1 MNTGKYIFS
10 QFVEFLPKRVFD
22 GIVKKYNGDKYVKTF
37 TCWSQLLVMMF
48 GQLSSCD
55 SLREVI
61 CIIDAIKNK
70 SYHLGFGNGDIKLS
84 NVAYANAN
92 RDYKIFEE
100 LAHYMINLAQSK
112 RLDRE
117 FVLHGKFYAFDST
130 TIDLCLSLFQW
141 ALFRTT
147 KGGIKVHTMFDVV
160 TQIPTYIHITEAK
173 VHDVNAMDDIP
184 YEPYAFYIFDK
195 GYYDLARLYRINIID
210 SYFVI
215 RQKAHLNYEIVD
227 GEDMLDGP
235 DNVLLDQTISLTGY
249 QTKKKY
255 PGTLRRI
262 VYYAPELKRTF
273 TFLTNNFALKASD
286 IALLYKQRW
295 QVELF
300 FRWIKQHLRVT
311 SFWGNTEDAVRI
323 QIYVAVIAYCLVA
336 IVEHD
341 CVLNR
346 TTFNVLRVI
355 SRVLTDKTP
364 IRDLFNGPEKMPN
377 ICNQPVQLELF
388 LNINRLK
395 IFTWT
400 LVKCFLKNEK

>member
-37 TCWSQLLVMMF
+37 TCWNQLLVMMF

-311 SFWGNTEDAVRI
+311 SFWGNTENAVRI

-377 ICNQPVQLELF
+377 ICDQPVQLEF
-388 LNINRLK
+388 VFK
-395 IFTWT
+395 Y
-400 LVKCFLKNEK
+400 

>member
-311 SFWGNTEDAVRI
+311 SFWGNTENAVRI

-377 ICNQPVQLELF
+377 ICDQPVQLEF
-388 LNINRLK
+388 AFK
-395 IFTWT
+395 Y
-400 LVKCFLKNEK
+400 

>member
-1 MNTGKYIFS
+1 MNSGKYLFS
-10 QFVEFLPKRVFD
+10 QLVEFLPKRIFD
-22 GIVKKYNGDKYVKTF
+22 GIVKKYSGDRYVKTF
-37 TCWSQLLVMMF
+37 TCWNQLLVMMF

-70 SYHLGFGNGDIKLS
+70 SYHLGFGSGDIKLS
-84 NVAYANAN
+84 NVAYANAK
-92 RDYKIFEE
+92 RDYRIFEE
-100 LAHYMINLAQSK
+100 FAYYMIRLAQSK

-130 TIDLCLSLFQW
+130 TIDLCLSLFKW
-141 ALFRTT
+141 AFFRKA
-147 KGGIKVHTMFDVV
+147 KGGIKVHTLFDVV

-215 RQKAHLNYEIVD
+215 RQKSHLNYEVVD
-227 GEDMLDGP
+227 GEDLLDQT
-235 DNVLLDQTISLTGY
+235 DNVLLDQTIRLTGY

-273 TFLTNNFALKASD
+273 TFLTNNFVLKASD

-311 SFWGNTEDAVRI
+311 SFWGNTENAVRI

-341 CVLNR
+341 CELNR

-364 IRDLFNGPEKMPN
+364 IRDLFNGPEKLTDV
-377 ICNQPVQLELF
+377 CDQPVQLELVF
-388 LNINRLK
+388 K
-395 IFTWT
+395 Y
-400 LVKCFLKNEK
+400 

>member
-1 MNTGKYIFS
+1 MNRGKYLFS
-10 QFVEFLPKRVFD
+10 QLVEFLPKRTFD
-22 GIVKKYNGDKYVKTF
+22 GIVKKYGGDKYVKTF
-37 TCWSQLLVMMF
+37 TCWNQLLVMMY

-70 SYHLGFGNGDIKLS
+70 SYHLGFGSGDIKLS

-92 RDYKIFEE
+92 RDYRIFEE
-100 LAHYMINLAQSK
+100 FAYYMINLAQSK

-117 FVLHGKFYAFDST
+117 FILHGKFYAFDST

-141 ALFRTT
+141 AFFRKT
-147 KGGIKVHTMFDVV
+147 KGGIKVHTLFDVV

-311 SFWGNTEDAVRI
+311 SFWGNTENAVRI

-377 ICNQPVQLELF
+377 ICDQPVQLEF
-388 LNINRLK
+388 VFK
-395 IFTWT
+395 Y
-400 LVKCFLKNEK
+400 

>member
-1 MNTGKYIFS
+1 MNSGKYLFS
-10 QFVEFLPKRVFD
+10 QLVEFLPKRVFD
-22 GIVKKYNGDKYVKTF
+22 GIVKKYSGDKYVKTF
-37 TCWSQLLVMMF
+37 TCWNQLLVMMY

-70 SYHLGFGNGDIKLS
+70 SYHLGFGSGDIKLS

-92 RDYKIFEE
+92 RDYRIFEE
-100 LAHYMINLAQSK
+100 FAYYMINLAQSK

-141 ALFRTT
+141 ALFRKT
-147 KGGIKVHTMFDVV
+147 KGGIKVHTLFDVV

-215 RQKAHLNYEIVD
+215 RQKSHLNYEIVD
-227 GEDMLDGP
+227 GEDLLDNT
-235 DNVLLDQTISLTGY
+235 DNVLLDQTIRLTGY

-273 TFLTNNFALKASD
+273 TFLTNNFVLKASD

-311 SFWGNTEDAVRI
+311 SFWGNTENAVRI
-323 QIYVAVIAYCLVA
+323 QIYVGVITYCLVA

-341 CVLNR
+341 CKLKR
-346 TTFNVLRVI
+346 TTFNVLRVV

-364 IRDLFNGPEKMPN
+364 IRDLFNGPEKLPDV
-377 ICNQPVQLELF
+377 CDQPVQLEF
-388 LNINRLK
+388 AFK
-395 IFTWT
+395 Y
-400 LVKCFLKNEK
+400 

>member
-37 TCWSQLLVMMF
+37 TCWNQLLVMMF

-100 LAHYMINLAQSK
+100 FAHYMINLAQSK

-147 KGGIKVHTMFDVV
+147 KGGIKVHTLFDVV

-195 GYYDLARLYRINIID
+195 GYYDLARLYRIDIID

-215 RQKAHLNYEIVD
+215 RQKSHLNYEIVD
-227 GEDMLDGP
+227 GEDMLDGT
-235 DNVLLDQTISLTGY
+235 DNILLDQTISLTGY

-311 SFWGNTEDAVRI
+311 SFWGNTENAVRI

-364 IRDLFNGPEKMPN
+364 IRNLFNGPEKMPN
-377 ICNQPVQLELF
+377 ICDQPVQLELVF
-388 LNINRLK
+388 K
-395 IFTWT
+395 Y
-400 LVKCFLKNEK
+400 

>member
-1 MNTGKYIFS
+1 MNSGKYLFS
-10 QFVEFLPKRVFD
+10 QLVEFLPKRVFD
-22 GIVKKYNGDKYVKTF
+22 GIVKKYSGDKYVKTF
-37 TCWSQLLVMMF
+37 TCWNQLLVMMY

-70 SYHLGFGNGDIKLS
+70 SYHLGFGSGDIKLS

-92 RDYKIFEE
+92 RDYRIFEE
-100 LAHYMINLAQSK
+100 FAYYMINLAQSK

-141 ALFRTT
+141 ALFRKT
-147 KGGIKVHTMFDVV
+147 KGGIKVHTLFDVV

-215 RQKAHLNYEIVD
+215 RQKSHLNYEIVD
-227 GEDMLDGP
+227 GEDLLDNT

-273 TFLTNNFALKASD
+273 TFLTNNFVLKASD
-286 IALLYKQRW
+286 IAMLYKQRW

-311 SFWGNTEDAVRI
+311 SFWGNTENAVRI
-323 QIYVAVIAYCLVA
+323 QIYVAIITYCLVA

-341 CVLNR
+341 CELKR
-346 TTFNVLRVI
+346 TTFTNLRVV

-364 IRDLFNGPEKMPN
+364 IRDLFYGPEKLPDV
-377 ICNQPVQLELF
+377 CDQSVQLEF
-388 LNINRLK
+388 AFK
-395 IFTWT
+395 Y
-400 LVKCFLKNEK
+400 

>member
-1 MNTGKYIFS
+1 MNSGKYLFS
-10 QFVEFLPKRVFD
+10 QLVEFLPKRIFD
-22 GIVKKYNGDKYVKTF
+22 GIVKKYSGDRYVKTF
-37 TCWSQLLVMMF
+37 TCWNQLLVMMF

-70 SYHLGFGNGDIKLS
+70 SYHLGFGSGDIKLS

-92 RDYKIFEE
+92 RDYRIFEE
-100 LAHYMINLAQSK
+100 FAYYMIHLAQSK

-130 TIDLCLSLFQW
+130 TIDLCLSLFKW
-141 ALFRTT
+141 AFFRKA
-147 KGGIKVHTMFDVV
+147 KGGIKVHTLFDVV

-215 RQKAHLNYEIVD
+215 RQKSHLNNEIVD
-227 GEDMLDGP
+227 GEDLLDQT
-235 DNVLLDQTISLTGY
+235 DNVLLDQTIRLTGY

-273 TFLTNNFALKASD
+273 TFLTNNFVLKASD

-311 SFWGNTEDAVRI
+311 SFWGNTENAVRI

-341 CVLNR
+341 CELNR

-364 IRDLFNGPEKMPN
+364 IRDLFNGPEKLTDV
-377 ICNQPVQLELF
+377 CDQPVQLELVF
-388 LNINRLK
+388 K
-395 IFTWT
+395 Y
-400 LVKCFLKNEK
+400 

>member
-273 TFLTNNFALKASD
+273 MFLTNNFALKASD

-311 SFWGNTEDAVRI
+311 SFWGNTENAVRI

-377 ICNQPVQLELF
+377 ICDQPVQLELV
-388 LNINRLK
+388 LNINRSK
-395 IFTWT
+395 IF
-400 LVKCFLKNEK
+400 FGH

>member
-117 FVLHGKFYAFDST
+117 FVLHGKFYAFDCT

-311 SFWGNTEDAVRI
+311 SFWGNTENAVRI

-377 ICNQPVQLELF
+377 ICDQPVQLEF
-388 LNINRLK
+388 VFK
-395 IFTWT
+395 Y
-400 LVKCFLKNEK
+400 